1 MATCTEC
8 GAPVEPYS
16 AKCRPHRVDW
26 CRRCLDVAA
35 RRRYRQSEKGRATC
49 RAHATRHRQTDRGR
63 ALVRA
68 NRRRYNQSAHGRV
81 VKGAGQKRYARTD
94 RGRVVARRAQ
104 ERYYQTDHGRAG
116 WYRNTRKRR
125 ARQRGATILERVDR
139 RMILKF
145 DHLCHLCDMP
155 VDTEAFDI
163 DHLIPLA
170 VMPIEAAW
178 NSAAAHPSCNRQ
190 KGPRIAGHPLTLAAR
205 ARWQARRPKHLAE
218 LDAHVA
224 RIVAAPSDEEVAA

>member
-1 MATCTEC
+1 MAACTQC
-8 GAPVEPYS
+8 GTPYDSYS

-26 CRRCLDVAA
+26 CRRCLDVAT

-49 RAHATRHRQTDRGR
+49 RAHAARHRQTERGR
-63 ALVRA
+63 ALIRA
-68 NRRRYNQSAHGRV
+68 NRRRYYQSARGRL
-81 VKGAGQKRYARTD
+81 VKRANQKRYAQSD
-94 RGRVVARRAQ
+94 SGRVVARRAQ
-104 ERYYQTDHGRAG
+104 ERYYQTDDGRAG

-125 ARQRGATILERVDR
+125 ARQRGATILERVER
-139 RMILKF
+139 RMILKLD

-190 KGPRIAGHPLTLAAR
+190 KGPRIAGHPLTPTAR
-205 ARWQARRPKHLAE
+205 ARWERRRPAHLAE

-224 RIVAAPSDEEVAA
+224 RIVASREEAAA

>member
-1 MATCTEC
+1 MRA
-8 GAPVEPYS
+8 
-16 AKCRPHRVDW
+16 H
-26 CRRCLDVAA
+26 
-35 RRRYRQSEKGRATC
+35 RRRYYQSA
-49 RAHATRHRQTDRGR
+49 RGR
-63 ALVRA
+63 LIKCA
-68 NRRRYNQSAHGRV
+68 S
-81 VKGAGQKRYARTD
+81 QKRYARTD
-94 RGRVVARRAQ
+94 SGQVVAQRAK
-104 ERYYQTDHGRAG
+104 ERYHQTDRARAG

-139 RMILKF
+139 RMILKLD

-190 KGPRIAGHPLTLAAR
+190 KGPRIAGHPLTPAVR
-205 ARWQARRPKHLAE
+205 ARWQERRPDDLAK
-218 LDAHVA
+218 LNAQIA
-224 RIVAAPSDEEVAA
+224 RLVGTPCAEAAA